1 MSTLTIER
9 SGPFASVQD
18 LGRTGYRHLG
28 VARAGAADRAALK
41 LGNRLVGN
49 PETAAGI
56 EVLFGGLAFR
66 VQAPTTIALT
76 GAWVEAFVDGTRALP
91 MLHATRVAAGCAVM
105 LGVPRGG
112 LRTYVAIAGGV
123 DVPAT
128 LSSRSTDT
136 LGKLGPAPLA
146 PGMKLP
152 VGVPAA
158 TPPAVDAV
166 PIAAPA
172 EPLDVVFD
180 PGPRHDMFVDGALSA
195 FVSRDY
201 VVTSDVSRIGIKLEG
216 PALRR
221 AEEFETFE
229 MRSEGMLPGSI
240 QVPPSGAPIVLLADC
255 PTTGG
260 YPVIGVV
267 RDRYLDGLAQLRPGS
282 SIRFRLP
289 ASASRTRR

>member
-9 SGPFASVQD
+9 CGPFASVQD

-49 PETAAGI
+49 LETAAGI
-56 EVLFGGLAFR
+56 EVLLGGLAFR
-66 VQAPTTIALT
+66 VHAPTTIALT
-76 GAWVEAFVDGTRALP
+76 GAWVDASVDGTRALP
-91 MLHATRVAAGCAVM
+91 MLRSARITAGCAVI
-105 LGVPRGG
+105 LGVPREG

-123 DVPAT
+123 DVRAT

-146 PGMKLP
+146 PGMELP
-152 VGVPAA
+152 VGVPVA

-166 PIAAPA
+166 PVAAPV
-172 EPLDVVFD
+172 EPLEVIFD
-180 PGPRHDMFVDGALSA
+180 PGPRHDMFADGALSA
-195 FVSRDY
+195 LVSRDY
-201 VVTSDVSRIGIKLEG
+201 VVTSDVSRIGIKLQG
-216 PALRR
+216 PALLR
-221 AEEFETFE
+221 AEEVE

-240 QVPPSGAPIVLLADC
+240 QVPPSGEPIVLLADG
-255 PTTGG
+255 PPTGG

-267 RDRYLDGLAQLRPGS
+267 RDRYLDGISQLRPGS
-282 SIRFRLP
+282 PVRFHCG
-289 ASASRTRR
+289 RTR